1 MSYTGDSGDVSAVL
15 RGGGEIGSLQIGSAT
30 TARFVAPGS
39 ATGERFG
46 LFRWDMTGGAGGA
59 DAHFHRTFSESFYVL
74 EGTVRLYNGREWIDA
89 VAGDFLHV
97 PEGGIHGFHNE
108 GDEAASMLILFA
120 PAPPRE
126 RYFYELAEIISS
138 GREMSR
144 EERAEFLA
152 RHDQYMVET
161 QP

>member
-1 MSYTGDSGDVSAVL
+1 MSYIGTGGELSAVL
-15 RGGGEIGSLQIGSAT
+15 RSEDEVDSLRIGDAT

-39 ATGERFG
+39 STDGRFG

-89 VAGDFLHV
+89 GAGDFLHV

-126 RYFYELAEIISS
+126 RYFHELAEIISS

-144 EERAEFLA
+144 EEWTDFLA
-152 RHDQYMVET
+152 RHDQYMVEI
-161 QP
+161 